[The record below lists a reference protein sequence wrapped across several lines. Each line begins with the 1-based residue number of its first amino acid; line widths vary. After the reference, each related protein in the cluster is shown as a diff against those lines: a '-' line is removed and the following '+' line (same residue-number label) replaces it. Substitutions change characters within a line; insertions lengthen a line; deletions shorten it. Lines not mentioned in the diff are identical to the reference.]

1 MNEVTT
7 TTNNQALTK
16 RLGTVRELA
25 DRYKGLMAK
34 VLPQHMTADRMLR
47 VFLTAVQRDTKLLAC
62 SPMSLVACMVRAA
75 ELGLEPNTGLGLS
88 YLVPYKGVC
97 TLIPGYRGL
106 VQLAIQSGAVQQ
118 VRARMV
124 YEGDRFLYEYGLD
137 EKLVHVPSTTPG
149 KLTHVYSVARFVEAT
164 AAPDFDVMTRVD
176 VDKIRTRSKAA
187 TSGPWVTDYDAMSA
201 KTVVR
206 RHTKALPASTDPR
219 YAEGRRRLEGAMAV
233 DEREASGRHFASAL
247 VVTGDA
253 SAEILNDMEAAG
265 QAPEEEPGEDGQEAA
280 AAEPARESVPNVPA
294 ERPPVAQPGQQTL
307 GAVDP
312 PKEEA
317 PAKAPRK
324 SLDEQR
330 AENRATV
337 DQTIV
342 TIREYED
349 LKELETWAAGWKGS
363 KTRTALPSALRQEV
377 DRVLEE
383 HRARLRAAG
392 AQEEPGASG

>member
-1 MNEVTT
+1 MNEMTT

-124 YEGDRFLYEYGLD
+124 HEGDRFLYEYGLD

-187 TSGPWVTDYDAMSA
+187 TSGPWTTDYDAMAA

-219 YAEGRRRLEGAMAV
+219 YAEGRQRLEGAMAV

-265 QAPEEEPGEDGQEAA
+265 QAPEEEPSEDGQEPAGDPA
-280 AAEPARESVPNVPA
+280 ARESVPNVPA
-294 ERPPVAQPGQQTL
+294 DRPPVAQPGQQTL

-312 PKEEA
+312 PKEES
-317 PAKAPRK
+317 AKAPRK
-324 SLDEQR
+324 SLEEQR
-330 AENRATV
+330 LENRATV

-342 TIREYED
+342 TVQEYED
-349 LKELETWAAGWKGS
+349 LAELEAWAGGWKKS
-363 KTRTALPSALRQEV
+363 KERSALPPALRQEV
-377 DRVLEE
+377 DKALDQQ
-383 HRARLRAAG
+383 RAKLRAAG